1 MRHSAV
7 VTAIYLA
14 ALSTLSMTVCLQI
27 NMSIAMAMFTSCFS
41 VRLFLCFWTLQFS
54 VCIFL
59 YVFLHTSLVYRFKAV
74 SVQLTVEFVVC
85 VL

>member
-1 MRHSAV
+1 MRHAAV

-14 ALSTLSMTVCLQI
+14 ALSTSSMTMCLQI
-27 NMSIAMAMFTSCFS
+27 NMSVVMAMFTSCFS
-41 VRLFLCFWTLQFS
+41 VCLFLCFLTLQFS

-59 YVFLHTSLVYRFKAV
+59 YVFLCTSLVYHFKTV